1 MDRRSFLKGLAA
13 ATGCASFASMAFAH
27 LTQAASESNVI
38 GYGYENAGNGF
49 YRIWKTV
56 RGDMNAGLSLSFG
69 KDGLHVTPESRAMLS
84 QTSDNEVTFSC
95 YIKSPDVE
103 PTLDRIEM
111 WAEDKGDDWIVNESK
126 HYPQIEIGENPTSY
140 IRTGGKDD

>member
-13 ATGCASFASMAFAH
+13 ATGSSLFASTAIAR
-27 LTQAASESNVI
+27 LAPVPSEGNVI

-56 RGDMNAGLSLSFG
+56 RGNMNAGLSLSFG

-84 QTSDNEVTFSC
+84 QTSDDEVTFSC

-103 PTLDRIEM
+103 PTIDIIEM

-126 HYPQIEIGENPTSY
+126 HYPQIEIGAKPTSY
-140 IRTGGKDD
+140 IRTGDKDE